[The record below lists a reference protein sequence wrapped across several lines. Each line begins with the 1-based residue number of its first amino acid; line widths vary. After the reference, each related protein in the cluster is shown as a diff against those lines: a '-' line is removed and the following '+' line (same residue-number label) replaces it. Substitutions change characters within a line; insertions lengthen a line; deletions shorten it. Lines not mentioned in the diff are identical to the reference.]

1 MKNLTPKAL
10 IFSSIAAVSLVS
22 GSSARAA
29 DVTWNASSTSS
40 AWSDSG
46 NWTGGVPGNTSAGVT
61 ASTDTAIF
69 NVAPTSGSGSALA
82 TPITID
88 SGRTIGGISFS
99 GAIASYYIGSTSGDP
114 LYLSS
119 GGSIADTSS
128 TSNQYIEAPLSLGGN
143 YTFNDSATNSGLVIA
158 GAVSASTGS
167 TLTLTGTGAFAD
179 VTGTVGNTGSAI
191 SLLKTGS
198 GTWTFNGSAAS
209 SYSGSTTIDA
219 GKLNVDFSNF
229 SGTPTNL
236 IGSGALALGSTQS
249 TSGPLAGTGVVPTV
263 GTLIVKQKNG
273 VATSQSFNGTAI
285 SSLGLSTLTAT
296 SVGGSSTAT
305 LTVNLGALTHT
316 TGALLN
322 ISSLPTSGDGSITT
336 TTGNVAGASSLGGWI
351 TIGNDVASSAST
363 GGSVGAIT
371 VATYTANTWGS
382 GLNTDVSGSFAGSG
396 ATGSLHFNNASANT
410 ITLANGSV
418 ITSGAL
424 VYGSGVAGNANLIT
438 GGSLA
443 GSAGGELD
451 IINKNGTAG
460 GGLTI
465 ASNIVNN
472 GSATAL
478 VVYTGGNSNGL
489 TTLTGNNTYTGP
501 TYVSGPSS
509 SFLVLD
515 STSGYALNSNVY
527 LYSGG
532 IAYGANNQINP
543 NAVLTAD
550 GGTFDLKG
558 FNQTLGGLSSDP
570 GYSGTTIQS
579 TGTSGSGTTA
589 GTNSFLTLDVAAGQ
603 TYLYAGKIYGG
614 DGGTLNV
621 VKTGAGTQKLAN
633 STVPPSSYIIN
644 QGLLQFVI
652 ATGQAV

>member
-236 IGSGALALGSTQS
+236 IGSGALAWVPRN
-249 TSGPLAGTGVVPTV
+249 PL
-263 GTLIVKQKNG
+263 Q
-273 VATSQSFNGTAI
+273 
-285 SSLGLSTLTAT
+285 
-296 SVGGSSTAT
+296 
-305 LTVNLGALTHT
+305 ALWR
-316 TGALLN
+316 APAWSRRLE
-322 ISSLPTSGDGSITT
+322 P
-336 TTGNVAGASSLGGWI
+336 
-351 TIGNDVASSAST
+351 
-363 GGSVGAIT
+363 
-371 VATYTANTWGS
+371 
-382 GLNTDVSGSFAGSG
+382 
-396 ATGSLHFNNASANT
+396 
-410 ITLANGSV
+410 
-418 ITSGAL
+418 
-424 VYGSGVAGNANLIT
+424 
-438 GGSLA
+438 
-443 GSAGGELD
+443 
-451 IINKNGTAG
+451 
-460 GGLTI
+460 
-465 ASNIVNN
+465 
-472 GSATAL
+472 
-478 VVYTGGNSNGL
+478 
-489 TTLTGNNTYTGP
+489 
-501 TYVSGPSS
+501 
-509 SFLVLD
+509 
-515 STSGYALNSNVY
+515 
-527 LYSGG
+527 
-532 IAYGANNQINP
+532 
-543 NAVLTAD
+543 
-550 GGTFDLKG
+550 
-558 FNQTLGGLSSDP
+558 
-570 GYSGTTIQS
+570 
-579 TGTSGSGTTA
+579 
-589 GTNSFLTLDVAAGQ
+589 
-603 TYLYAGKIYGG
+603 
-614 DGGTLNV
+614 
-621 VKTGAGTQKLAN
+621 
-633 STVPPSSYIIN
+633 
-644 QGLLQFVI
+644 
-652 ATGQAV
+652 